1 MMDRVGAIYKGFV
14 VHRDA
19 KFAMLTIFC
28 SLVRRIMLGAVLTFG
43 EGDLLI

>member
-14 VHRDA
+14 VHRNA

-43 EGDLLI
+43 EGDLLV